1 MNKIDVHADDYGLTL
16 NTSRDIMEGIN
27 AGKLHSISI
36 MPNTTCFDKTRE
48 YFYNHIERDKM
59 PVISVHLNFMEGY
72 CVSDK
77 SELGYLVEEGLFH
90 ISWGT
95 LVKYNYNF
103 VIRNKVKE
111 QLKKEIKAQ
120 LFRVIEGYHLLENG
134 RKLRVDSH
142 QHTHMIPAV
151 FKALIKALTEEK
163 ITEAIDAICK
173 IDMKDDVV
181 FTVKSIEPIRKDDI
195 YGGYCVR
202 LDAIYDTIVT
212 PLSIDVSTGDVIT
225 PDAVKYE
232 FSGIFD
238 EDIRISLWGY
248 NIETV
253 IAEKVETILRRGVFT
268 TRPRDYYDVYILGTT
283 QEYDKEIYKEAL
295 KATAEHRGST
305 EQISNV
311 EGILKQISES
321 DDLKDMWRKYQ
332 KKFAYASDISYENV
346 LEVLRKIVL

>member
-1 MNKIDVHADDYGLTL
+1 MDLDTTL
-16 NTSRDIMEGIN
+16 
-27 AGKLHSISI
+27 
-36 MPNTTCFDKTRE
+36 
-48 YFYNHIERDKM
+48 
-59 PVISVHLNFMEGY
+59 
-72 CVSDK
+72 
-77 SELGYLVEEGLFH
+77 
-90 ISWGT
+90 
-95 LVKYNYNF
+95 
-103 VIRNKVKE
+103 RN
-111 QLKKEIKAQ
+111 L
-120 LFRVIEGYHLLENG
+120 
-134 RKLRVDSH
+134 
-142 QHTHMIPAV
+142 P
-151 FKALIKALTEEK
+151 LTEEK
-163 ITEAIDAICK
+163 IAEAINSICE
-173 IDMKDDVV
+173 IDMQDDV
-181 FTVKSIEPIRKDDI
+181 FFSVKSIEPIRKDDI

-202 LDAIYDTIVT
+202 LDAVYDTIIT

-305 EQISNV
+305 EQISDV

-321 DDLKDMWRKYQ
+321 DDLKGMWRKYQ